1 MGSTLT
7 VRIDD
12 DLEAWIE
19 ETAQKRG
26 ISKGELVR
34 NQLELGRKSAGRPP
48 FMRLAGLVSGAKDL
62 SSRKGFSK
70 R

>member
-12 DLEAWIE
+12 DLEAWIRQ
-19 ETAQKRG
+19 TAEKRG

-34 NQLELGRKSAGRPP
+34 DQLQRGRKSAGERP
-48 FMRLAGLVSGAKDL
+48 FMRLAGTVSGPKDL
-62 SSRKGFSK
+62 SARKGFS
-70 R
+70 RH